1 MNKKVL
7 LASVLD
13 ESGSMSGITQQTIE
27 GYNAFLRNQKW
38 KEIMKVTTVMFNS
51 EVRTIHRDISVENAL
66 IDRLTYHPDGSTALY
81 DATGKTLL
89 ELMEKVRHSE
99 QSYLVYVVI
108 VTDGE
113 ENASKFFTLPM
124 IRNLIQQSQKEFQFE
139 FIFLG
144 ANFNVQEV
152 GKELN
157 IPDQNV
163 KEFQANE
170 AGVKK
175 MFNELTQSINFAT
188 DLKLN
193 PFRKRRG
200 KSSK

>member
-51 EVRTIHRDISVENAL
+51 EVRTIHRDVSVENAL

-124 IRNLIQQSQKEFQFE
+124 IRNLIQQSQKKFQFE

>member
-51 EVRTIHRDISVENAL
+51 EVRTIHRDVSVENAL
-66 IDRLTYHPDGSTALY
+66 IDRLAYHPDGSTALY

>member
-51 EVRTIHRDISVENAL
+51 EVRTIHRDASVENAL
-66 IDRLTYHPDGSTALY
+66 IDRLAYHPDGSTALY

>member
-51 EVRTIHRDISVENAL
+51 EVRTIHRDVSVENAL
-66 IDRLTYHPDGSTALY
+66 IDQLTYHPDGSTALY

>member
-51 EVRTIHRDISVENAL
+51 EVRTIHRDVSVENAL

>member
-51 EVRTIHRDISVENAL
+51 EVRTIHRDASVENAL

>member
-1 MNKKVL
+1 
-7 LASVLD
+7 
-13 ESGSMSGITQQTIE
+13 
-27 GYNAFLRNQKW
+27 
-38 KEIMKVTTVMFNS
+38 
-51 EVRTIHRDISVENAL
+51 VENAL